1 VITINIKINKH
12 SGVPLYLQVKNQI
25 QDLVKGNLIKVG
37 GKMPTERELSETLK
51 VSRNT
56 VSTAYNQ
63 LEQEGVLKSYQ
74 GRGTF
79 VAEEANPWKVQ
90 NTKEKIIKFIDLAFE
105 EAIEA
110 GIAPDVFLEIA
121 TQRIR
126 EKKELMSKISAIYV
140 ECNIEQSRMFSKQL
154 MESTDM
160 NIVPFTLDDI
170 RNISD
175 QTRQII
181 EKSQVIIATFNH
193 VNEVI
198 KLTQGLHKD
207 VIGVAINVDL
217 ATIVKIARYPKG
229 TKFAF
234 VCISNEFMFKARG
247 ALEKSGLGDIDIQ
260 FTNSFNDQELERVI
274 NNADILIV
282 SPGRYKDVQACNVD
296 NKHIMRFL
304 YNLDDSSIKDLKS
317 KIVELNQNS

>member
-1 VITINIKINKH
+1 MIAINIKINKD
-12 SGVPLYLQVKNQI
+12 SGVPLYLQVKSQI
-25 QDLVKGNLIKVG
+25 MDLVKSNLIKVG
-37 GKMPTERELSETLK
+37 EKMPTERELSEKLN

-56 VSTAYNQ
+56 ISTAYNE
-63 LEQEGVLKSYQ
+63 LEQDGVLKSYQ

-90 NTKEKIIKFIDLAFE
+90 NTKEKITKFIDIAFE
-105 EAIEA
+105 EAIEL
-110 GIAPDVFLEIA
+110 GIDPDVFLEIV

-126 EKKELMSKISAIYV
+126 EKKELISKISAVYV

-170 RNISD
+170 RNISSE
-175 QTRQII
+175 TREII

-198 KLTQGLHKD
+198 KLTEGLHKE

-217 ATIVKIARYPKG
+217 ATIVKIARYPSN

-234 VCISNEFMFKARG
+234 VCISKEFMFKARG
-247 ALEKSGLGDIDIQ
+247 ALERAGLGDIDIQ
-260 FTNSFNDQELERVI
+260 FTNTFNDQELERVI
-274 NNADILIV
+274 NNVDILIV
-282 SPGRYKDVQACNVD
+282 SPGRYKDVESHNVD
-296 NKHIMRFL
+296 KKHIMRFL
-304 YNLDDSSIKDLKS
+304 YNLDDNSIKDLKS
-317 KIVELNQNS
+317 KIVELNQNN